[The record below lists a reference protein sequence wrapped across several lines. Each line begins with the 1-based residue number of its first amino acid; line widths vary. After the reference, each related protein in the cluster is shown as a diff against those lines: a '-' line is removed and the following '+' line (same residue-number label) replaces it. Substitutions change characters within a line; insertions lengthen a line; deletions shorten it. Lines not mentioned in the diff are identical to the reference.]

1 MWGNQFKTTFSDL
14 AEYEEKM
21 KNNELTLED
30 ILDNNDIVQ
39 DLKTNSNSE
48 FFPFLT
54 NEIMKKLIDYTTK
67 IPKEDNQKIG
77 YKFPFNASEI
87 LCSNNMN
94 ILNKFFESKEEKK
107 KNINP
112 DDDDLVNLN
121 DIDVNIPEKK
131 K

>member
-1 MWGNQFKTTFSDL
+1 MWGSQFKTTFTDL

-54 NEIMKKLIDYTTK
+54 NEIMKKLIDYSTK

-77 YKFPFNASEI
+77 HKFPFNASEI

-107 KNINP
+107 KI
-112 DDDDLVNLN
+112 
-121 DIDVNIPEKK
+121 
-131 K
+131 